1 METSAT
7 WPHVVEKDT
16 FKKIKGE
23 TEMKRNTWLVIA
35 IVVAL
40 STLACSLTGGGIEMG
55 EEVAVT
61 QPPVESGD
69 EQPISPSE
77 PGDEQPTSPSEP
89 DDVDIEI
96 TGQIPEGYPEN
107 EIPIYEPASSAILG
121 GSKLENGDTL
131 FYNLVI
137 GSNDDVQT
145 VTQNI
150 RNKLENESTE
160 FEDMGSMLMGVK
172 GEWEYIITIN
182 SGEADG
188 YGTLVTYTLTKRQ

>member
-1 METSAT
+1 
-7 WPHVVEKDT
+7 
-16 FKKIKGE
+16 
-23 TEMKRNTWLVIA
+23 MKRNTCLVVA

-40 STLACSLTGGGIEMG
+40 STLACSLTGGGAEIR
-55 EEVAVT
+55 EEVDVT

-77 PGDEQPTSPSEP
+77 PDDEQPTSPSEP
-89 DDVDIEI
+89 GDVDLEM

-121 GSKLENGDTL
+121 GFKMGEGGTL
-131 FYNLVI
+131 IYNLVI

-160 FEDMGSMLMGVK
+160 FEDMGSMLLGVK
-172 GEWEYIITIN
+172 GEWEYVITIN

-188 YGTLVTYTLTKRQ
+188 YGTLVTYMLTKKQ